1 MFDSTPLSIE
11 EKVDQCRAL
20 ALAIIEVTDLP
31 VKELLSFIQ
40 AEKLDDLYKSIN
52 SAVIV
57 EKDDKF

>member
-1 MFDSTPLSIE
+1 MFDNTPLSIE